1 MKTTPS
7 LMLIN
12 ALLIISFVAVTG
24 ASAQKNMHDDAACV
38 ANATTIDQ
46 INIAQRATARF
57 HSVAAA
63 ERAGYENIN
72 LPIPHMGEHWVKWDL
87 VFDGVF
93 DPAQPE
99 ALVYADLGSGRL
111 QLVAVEYLAPLSDT
125 PPEGFEGTCD
135 QWTPF
140 GDVFWT
146 LHAWVWY
153 PNISGTFS
161 KFNPLVP

>member
-12 ALLIISFVAVTG
+12 ALLIATIVAVTG
-24 ASAQKNMHDDAACV
+24 ASAQQNMHEDAACV
-38 ANATTIDQ
+38 ANSTTIDQ
-46 INIAQRATARF
+46 INIAQRATAAF
-57 HSVAAA
+57 HSIQAA
-63 ERAGYENIN
+63 ERAGYTNVN
-72 LPIPHMGEHWVKWDL
+72 LPVPNMGEHWVNFEL
-87 VFDGVF
+87 VDGVF
-93 DPAQPE
+93 EADKPE
-99 ALVYADLGSGRL
+99 ALVYADVGRGRL

-125 PPEGFEGTCD
+125 PPEGYEGTCD
-135 QWTPF
+135 EWSPF

-161 KFNPLVP
+161 KFNPMVP